1 MSNNQIILPDFVI
14 ANLYGNNLVVGN
26 DVVAKER
33 TSVSTTIPTPVSTP
47 VTIPVSAPIPKVEPS
62 IENQVTQPA
71 PIPTKPAAIAN
82 QANANPVNTTPVTN
96 KPDAAIASNAKPS
109 NNQTPFDFSKQWF
122 LGNNGKQITV
132 MVKEETVP
140 YINDNHLQFLS
151 NVLSACKLNLG
162 DIALVNYKN
171 FPLGFDELKTKSNP
185 KIVLAFDISPKELK
199 LPFTIPVYQ
208 VQDYAQC
215 RFLFAPSLTKME
227 GDSADAK
234 AEKTKLWNSLK
245 ILFQL

>member
-1 MSNNQIILPDFVI
+1 MSNNPITLPDFVI
-14 ANLYGNNLVVGN
+14 ANLYGNNLVVGS

-33 TSVSTTIPTPVSTP
+33 TKSNPVEKTVEPIVAKQVENIPTAPTKQPASIPAAQVSPSVPNTVPEKPADKIPTVQTKPASPTPVTP
-47 VTIPVSAPIPKVEPS
+47 KATVT
-62 IENQVTQPA
+62 
-71 PIPTKPAAIAN
+71 
-82 QANANPVNTTPVTN
+82 NTTTE
-96 KPDAAIASNAKPS
+96 
-109 NNQTPFDFSKQWF
+109 TPKQWF

-132 MVKEETVP
+132 MVKEDTVP
-140 YINDNHLQFLS
+140 YINDKHLQFLS

-162 DIALVNYKN
+162 DIALVNYN
-171 FPLGFDELKTKSNP
+171 NYPLGFDELRAKTNP
-185 KIVLAFDISPKELK
+185 KIVLVFDLSPKELK
-199 LPFTIPVYQ
+199 LPFTIPLYQ

-227 GDSADAK
+227 ADNAEAK

>member
-1 MSNNQIILPDFVI
+1 MSNNPIILPDFVI
-14 ANLYGNNLVVGN
+14 ANLYGNNLVVGS

-33 TSVSTTIPTPVSTP
+33 TKQNPVEKTVGPIVAEQVENIPVATAKPTNSIPSAQVISTVPPTATEKPADKIPAVQAVPVSPTAVTSKPTAINTP
-47 VTIPVSAPIPKVEPS
+47 TE
-62 IENQVTQPA
+62 
-71 PIPTKPAAIAN
+71 
-82 QANANPVNTTPVTN
+82 TP
-96 KPDAAIASNAKPS
+96 
-109 NNQTPFDFSKQWF
+109 KQWF

-132 MVKEETVP
+132 MVKEDAVP
-140 YINDNHLQFLS
+140 YINDKHLQFLS

-171 FPLGFDELKTKSNP
+171 YPLGFEELRSKSNP
-185 KIVLAFDISPKELK
+185 KIVLVFDLSPKELK
-199 LPFTIPVYQ
+199 LPFTIPFYQ

-227 GDSADAK
+227 GDHAEAK

-245 ILFQL
+245 ILFGL

>member
-1 MSNNQIILPDFVI
+1 MSNNPITLPDFVI
-14 ANLYGNNLVVGN
+14 ANLYGNNLVIGS

-33 TSVSTTIPTPVSTP
+33 PKANPIEKTVEPIAPKQTTVQPTDLPKQTAPTAP
-47 VTIPVSAPIPKVEPS
+47 VTANQTEKIPVGQTISSVPSA
-62 IENQVTQPA
+62 A
-71 PIPTKPAAIAN
+71 P
-82 QANANPVNTTPVTN
+82 
-96 KPDAAIASNAKPS
+96 AKPS
-109 NNQTPFDFSKQWF
+109 PSNTTTEIPKQWF

-132 MVKEETVP
+132 MVKEDTVP
-140 YINDNHLQFLS
+140 YINDKHLQFLS

-162 DIALVNYKN
+162 DIALVNYN
-171 FPLGFDELKTKSNP
+171 NYPLGFDELRAKSNP
-185 KIVLAFDISPKELK
+185 KIVLVFDLSPKELK

-227 GDSADAK
+227 GDHADAK

-245 ILFQL
+245 ILFGL

>member
-1 MSNNQIILPDFVI
+1 MSNNPIILPDFVI
-14 ANLYGNNLVVGN
+14 ANLYGNNLVVGS

-33 TSVSTTIPTPVSTP
+33 PKQIFTEKTEDPNVEKQVENISAAPEKQTANIPAAQVSVSVPNAVPEKPADKIPTVQIKPVGPTAVTP
-47 VTIPVSAPIPKVEPS
+47 K
-62 IENQVTQPA
+62 
-71 PIPTKPAAIAN
+71 PTVAN
-82 QANANPVNTTPVTN
+82 TATETP
-96 KPDAAIASNAKPS
+96 
-109 NNQTPFDFSKQWF
+109 KQWF

-132 MVKEETVP
+132 MVKEDTVP
-140 YINDNHLQFLS
+140 YINDKHLQFLS

-162 DIALVNYKN
+162 DIALVNYN
-171 FPLGFDELKTKSNP
+171 NYPLGFDELRAKSNP
-185 KIVLAFDISPKELK
+185 KIVLVFDLTPKELK

-227 GDSADAK
+227 GDHADAK

-245 ILFQL
+245 TLFQL